1 MEKSAQ
7 HNNQHTGKRGEDFA
21 CHYLLQ
27 QGFEIL
33 QRNWRY
39 KKTETDII
47 ARREKVLHFIE
58 VKTLNTPF
66 AALPELKVN
75 QAKLRQM
82 KLGAAG
88 YLEQQPQWHFIQFD
102 ILAIRFNAEMVA
114 DVLLIEDVF

>member
-21 CHYLLQ
+21 CDYLLQ
-27 QGFEIL
+27 QGFEIVH
-33 QRNWRY
+33 RNWRY
-39 KKTETDII
+39 RKTETDII

-58 VKTLNTPF
+58 VKTLDTAF

-75 QAKLRQM
+75 KAKLRQM

-88 YLEQQPQWHFIQFD
+88 YLEQQPQWQLIQFD
-102 ILAIRFNAEMVA
+102 ILAIRFNGNNLA
-114 DVLLIEDVF
+114 DLLLIEDVF